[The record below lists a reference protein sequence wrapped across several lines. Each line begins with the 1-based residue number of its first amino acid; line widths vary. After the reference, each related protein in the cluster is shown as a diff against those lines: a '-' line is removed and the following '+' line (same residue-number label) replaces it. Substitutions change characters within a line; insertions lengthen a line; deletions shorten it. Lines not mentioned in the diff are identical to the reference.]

1 MKKFLS
7 LIFSVLIFSAVPVF
21 ADGDIWDNFG
31 DQNFY
36 GSKEAVSD
44 KDFDKALES
53 KKKTKK
59 PKKMKG
65 DSYQESNET
74 EVINQIPKELPIVCI
89 SVPIQVN
96 EDSILPVGHYQAVG
110 EQRNGKIFIKL
121 YQAHYLMAEF
131 EAQETLED
139 YGEPEVHFVKFIT
152 DKDNQLKIIY
162 GSIDF
167 NAYAVVEP
175 AEDRASSAR

>member
-1 MKKFLS
+1 MTGGQ
-7 LIFSVLIFSAVPVF
+7 AF

-53 KKKTKK
+53 KKKQKK

-65 DSYQESNET
+65 ESYQESNET
-74 EVINQIPKELPIVCI
+74 EVINQIPKELPIVSI
-89 SVPIQVN
+89 SVPIQIN
-96 EDSILPVGHYQAVG
+96 EDAILPPGHYQVVG
-110 EQRNGKIFIKL
+110 EQRQGKIFLKL
-121 YQAHYLMAEF
+121 YQAHYLMAEI
-131 EAQETLED
+131 EAVETLED
-139 YGEPEVHFVKFIT
+139 YNEPEVHFVKFIT
-152 DKDNQLKIIY
+152 DEKDNQLKIIY

-167 NAYAVVEP
+167 NAYANVKP
-175 AEDRASSAR
+175 AENPQ